1 MVLLLRNKKIMQKI
15 LIIEDN
21 IWISNS
27 LKIYLENS
35 EFNVDIENSWENA
48 TQIIL
53 EKSYDLIILDI
64 NLPVKNWITICK
76 EVRLKSNIPIVMLT
90 ARDSE
95 LDKVIWLEIWAD
107 DYISKPFSPR
117 ELLARIN
124 SILRRSKWTLESKE
138 ILKIQDIEI
147 DTKKIIVR
155 KNGKEISF
163 TKNEF
168 DILKKIVQEKWEMV
182 DRDTLMKDIIWYDNY
197 AFDRTIDTHIKNI
210 RKKLENKD
218 IILTIRW
225 KWYRLNI

>member
-1 MVLLLRNKKIMQKI
+1 MQKI

-21 IWISNS
+21 VWISNS
-27 LKIYLENS
+27 LKLYLENS
-35 EFNVDIENSWENA
+35 DFSIDIENSWENA
-48 TQIIL
+48 TEIIL
-53 EKSYDLIILDI
+53 ENNYDLIILDI
-64 NLPVKNWITICK
+64 NLPVKDWITICK
-76 EVRLKSNIPIVMLT
+76 EVRLTSNIPIVMLT

-95 LDKVIWLEIWAD
+95 LDKIIWLEIWAD

-124 SILRRSKWTLESKE
+124 TIIRRSKSNNNEINN

-147 DTKKIIVR
+147 DTKKITVK
-155 KNGKEISF
+155 KNWKEITL

-168 DILKKIVQEKWEMV
+168 DILKKLVEENWKMV
-182 DRDTLMKDIIWYDNY
+182 KRETLMKDIIWYDNY

-218 IILTIRW
+218 IIITIRW
-225 KWYRLNI
+225 KWYRLNK